1 MALTSADVDRIAH
14 LSRLALGPDERA
26 AMLTQ
31 LNGFFRIVE
40 RMSAVDTTGIEP
52 LATPLS
58 TVYDDALRLRDDSV
72 SESDT
77 REANLRNA
85 PLVDAGFFM
94 VPKVVE

>member
-1 MALTSADVDRIAH
+1 MALTSADVDRIAQ
-14 LSRLALGPDERA
+14 LSRLALGNDERA

-58 TVYDDALRLRDDSV
+58 TVYDDALRLRDDDV
-72 SESDT
+72 RET
-77 REANLRNA
+77 GRREANLQSA
-85 PLVDAGFFM
+85 PLVEDGLFM
-94 VPKVVE
+94 VPRVVE